1 MGRSW
6 QGIQDAFKRY
16 PLELQWSFRTSQP
29 MIITPP
35 QSTPHA
41 TAEGL
46 PRNTETPTAGVL
58 LHDQN
63 GDGNDQHHNEEE
75 DQVRDFPVVE
85 TSPVG
90 DPDARPNMRY
100 PDNVFDLSSVG
111 TKSRRTPRRAKRL
124 STLYGGV

>member
-1 MGRSW
+1 
-6 QGIQDAFKRY
+6 
-16 PLELQWSFRTSQP
+16 

-41 TAEGL
+41 TAEGV

-85 TSPVG
+85 TTPVG
-90 DPDARPNMRY
+90 DPDARPIRQKKPNTRYHANM
-100 PDNVFDLSSVG
+100 FDLSSDSKEGRVIV
-111 TKSRRTPRRAKRL
+111 S
-124 STLYGGV
+124 